1 MTNVA
6 VVILNFNGEKLLEQF
21 LPSVL
26 QHSGEAKIIVVD
38 NGSSDDSIQL
48 LKTKFQSVQL
58 IEFNQN
64 FGFCGG
70 YNEALK
76 QLNYPIVV
84 LLNSDVE
91 VTAGWL
97 LSPLQLFERNASIVA
112 VQPKILAQK
121 NKTHFEYA
129 GAGGAFIDLMGYPYC
144 RGRIFNTLE
153 KDTGQYN
160 DQLPVFWASGAC
172 LFVRRE
178 KYLEAGG
185 LDVDFFAHM
194 EEIDLCW
201 RLHRLGNQVWYDGNS
216 TVYHVGGGTLSQGS
230 PRKTFLN
237 FRNGLTLLVKNLS
250 PGELK
255 WKLPLRLMLD
265 WAAALNFLVHGFAGS
280 AWAVL
285 RAHANFIG
293 GLGKDMKKRTALKA
307 IGFLVEP
314 GLIRQKGLQ
323 VGHRFRTAE
332 QPYRTI
338 RGSAPR
344 CRETVSETAGRR

>member
-1 MTNVA
+1 MTNIA
-6 VVILNFNGEKLLEQF
+6 VVILNYNGERLLEQF

-26 QHSGEAKIIVVD
+26 QYSGTAKIIVVD
-38 NGSSDDSIQL
+38 NGSTDGSIPL
-48 LKTKFQSVQL
+48 LKTKFPTVEL
-58 IEFNQN
+58 IEFSQN
-64 FGFCGG
+64 LGFCGG

-76 QLNYPIVV
+76 QLDYPIVV

-97 LSPLQLFERNASIVA
+97 ESPLQLFERDANVAA

-121 NKTHFEYA
+121 SKSFFEYA

-153 KDTGQYN
+153 QDNGQYN

-172 LFVRRE
+172 LFIRRE
-178 KYLEAGG
+178 KYLQAGG
-185 LDVDFFAHM
+185 LDQDFFAHM

-201 RLHRLGNQVWYDGNS
+201 RLHRLGNEVWYDGNS

-237 FRNGLTLLVKNLS
+237 FRNGLTLLVKNLP

-255 WKLPLRLMLD
+255 WKLPLRIVLD
-265 WAAALNFLVHGFAGS
+265 WAAALNFLLHGFAGS

-285 RAHANFIG
+285 RAHGNFFQ
-293 GLGKDMKKRTALKA
+293 GLSKDLRKRKTLKS
-307 IGFLVEP
+307 IGFTVRP
-314 GLIRQKGLQ
+314 GLIRQKMVVVDYFLRGK
-323 VGHRFRTAE
+323 RTF
-332 QPYRTI
+332 QDLKNPK
-338 RGSAPR
+338 
-344 CRETVSETAGRR
+344 

>member
-6 VVILNFNGEKLLEQF
+6 VVILNFNGEKLLDQF
-21 LPSVL
+21 LPSVI
-26 QHSGEAKIIVVD
+26 QHSDQAKIIVVD
-38 NGSSDDSIQL
+38 NGSTDGSVQI
-48 LKTKFQSVQL
+48 LKTKFPGVQL
-58 IEFNQN
+58 IEFKKNL
-64 FGFCGG
+64 GFCGG

-76 QLNYPIVV
+76 QIDHPIVV

-97 LSPLQLFERNASIVA
+97 ESPTRLFASNATIAA

-121 NKTHFEYA
+121 HKTEFEYA
-129 GAGGAFIDLMGYPYC
+129 GAGGGFIDLMGYPYC
-144 RGRIFNTLE
+144 RGRIFNSLE
-153 KDTGQYN
+153 KDMGQYN
-160 DQLPVFWASGAC
+160 DQRPVFWASGAC
-172 LFVRRE
+172 MFIRRE

-185 LDVDFFAHM
+185 LDEDFFAHM

-201 RLHRLGNQVWYDGNS
+201 RLHRLGNQVWYDGSS

-255 WKLPLRLMLD
+255 WKLPLRLILD
-265 WAAALNFLVHGFAGS
+265 WAAALNFLANGFAGS

-285 RAHANFIG
+285 RAHVNFIV
-293 GLGKDMKKRTALKA
+293 GLGKDLKKRTALKP
-307 IGFLVEP
+307 IGFAVEP
-314 GLIRQKGLQ
+314 GLIRQKIIVADYFL
-323 VGHRFRTAE
+323 RRNRNF
-332 QPYRTI
+332 
-338 RGSAPR
+338 
-344 CRETVSETAGRR
+344 SELKNPK